1 MNLRYK
7 LFTAFLG
14 LIIIPLFILSMIMF
28 FVTYNSI
35 EKKYSQQS
43 EYSLKAISYSIS
55 SVFKDMNNVTDNG
68 IATSVFHMALSAE
81 DSSKQ
86 DLTDAE
92 QLSLNASQRNFRSLL
107 YNHPSISYAFLYNFN
122 GKGSSEIVS
131 LFNKENFRTLPY
143 DKFKVSELYQEVM
156 SLNGV
161 PKWVAPHEN
170 PELTGTEPVFTQIRL
185 VKELS
190 FFQNIGILVVQIKN
204 WEFESI
210 FRNLKIGDSNQ
221 KVSFMLVSDKG
232 MILFDPDRKLDG
244 QMFQDFTTKEVS
256 YKKGFQSFKTQ
267 FDGNRSIVSMY
278 HLKDYPWSL
287 VSVTSWD
294 SLSREVTV
302 FARWFVFVIFICFLA
317 ALTFNLFF
325 MNRITGGIAVIVR
338 FMRRVE
344 DGDLS
349 SRVEEKGNDELTLL
363 AKGFNDLMDKIN
375 HLFNRIQQEQR
386 RKNQAEMRVLQAQIK
401 PHFLFN
407 TLESINVL
415 AVQNEGRKVSEMVYR
430 LASILRISIQD
441 RDEITLEDE
450 IKHLRNYLDIQKF
463 RFEDLFDYEID
474 IPEELNGCGILK
486 LTLQPLVEN
495 SIQHGFEGIDYKG
508 KLLIRG
514 WEDQGNLILRIEDNG
529 IGMTSSQLSIFQ
541 YMISEK
547 AHPDE
552 INELED
558 PHGSRVH
565 LERRGLGVRSV
576 ADRIRIEYGFRYGI
590 FICSSPGSGT
600 IIQCV
605 IPKYGQ
611 GEDHNAKSITG

>member
-14 LIIIPLFILSMIMF
+14 LIIIPLFILGMIMF

-55 SVFKDMNNVTDNG
+55 SIFKDMNNVTDNG

-81 DSSKQ
+81 DPTKQ

-143 DKFKVSELYQEVM
+143 DKFKESELYHEVM
-156 SLNGV
+156 MLNGV

-185 VKELS
+185 IKELS

-221 KVSFMLVSDKG
+221 KVSFMLVNDNG
-232 MILFDPDRKLDG
+232 LILFDPDRKLDG
-244 QMFQDFTTKEVS
+244 QILQTFITKELS
-256 YKKGFQSFKTQ
+256 FKKGFQSFKTQ
-267 FDGNRSIVSMY
+267 FDGERSIVSVY

-294 SLSREVTV
+294 TLSREVTI
-302 FARWFVFVIFICFLA
+302 FARWFVFVIFICLLA
-317 ALTFNLFF
+317 ALIFNLFF
-325 MNRITGGIAVIVR
+325 MNRITGGIAVIAR

-349 SRVEEKGNDELTLL
+349 SRMEEKGNDELTLL

-375 HLFNRIQQEQR
+375 NLFNRVKLEQD

-441 RDEITLEDE
+441 RDEITILEE
-450 IKHLRNYLDIQKF
+450 ITHLRNYLDIQKF
-463 RFEDLFDYEID
+463 RFEDVFDYEID
-474 IPEELNGCGILK
+474 IPKELHGCGILK

-508 KLLIRG
+508 KLTIRG
-514 WEDQGNLILRIEDNG
+514 WEERGNLILRIEDNG
-529 IGMTSSQLSIFQ
+529 IGMSSSQLSMFQ
-541 YMISEK
+541 YMVNDNAE
-547 AHPDE
+547 HDVQQTGG
-552 INELED
+552 N
-558 PHGSRVH
+558 VH

-576 ADRIRIEYGFRYGI
+576 ADRIRIKYGAGYGI
-590 FICSSPGSGT
+590 FICSSQESGT

-611 GEDHNAKSITG
+611 GEGHNA

>member
-14 LIIIPLFILSMIMF
+14 LIIIPLFVLGMIMF

-81 DSSKQ
+81 DPSKQ

-92 QLSLNASQRNFRSLL
+92 QLNLNASQRNFRSLL

-143 DKFKVSELYQEVM
+143 DKFKESALYHEVM

-161 PKWVAPHEN
+161 PKWIAPHEN

-185 VKELS
+185 IKELS
-190 FFQNIGILVVQIKN
+190 FFENIGILVVQIKN

-210 FRNLKIGDSNQ
+210 FRNLKIGDSTQ
-221 KVSFMLVSDKG
+221 KVSFMLVNDKG
-232 MILFDPDRKLDG
+232 MILFDPDNKLDG
-244 QMFQDFTTKEVS
+244 QMFQDFTSKEVS
-256 YKKGFQSFKTQ
+256 FKKGFQSYKAQ
-267 FDGNRSIVSMY
+267 FAGERSIVSIY

-294 SLSREVTV
+294 TLSREVTV

-317 ALTFNLFF
+317 ALIFNLFF

-344 DGDLS
+344 DGDFS
-349 SRVEEKGNDELTLL
+349 NRVEAKGNDELTLL

-375 HLFNRIQQEQR
+375 HLFNRIQLEQR

-441 RDEITLEDE
+441 RDEITLEEE

-463 RFEDLFDYEID
+463 RFEDVFDYEID
-474 IPEELNGCGILK
+474 IPEELKSCGILK

-495 SIQHGFEGIDYKG
+495 SIQHGFEGINYKG
-508 KLLIRG
+508 KLNIKG
-514 WEDQGNLILRIEDNG
+514 WEEHGNLILRIEDNG
-529 IGMTSSQLSIFQ
+529 IGMTSSQLSMFQ
-541 YMISEK
+541 YMVSDSTQSE
-547 AHPDE
+547 E
-552 INELED
+552 IAKSID
-558 PHGSRVH
+558 QQGGGIH
-565 LERRGLGVRSV
+565 LERKGLGVRSV
-576 ADRIRIEYGFRYGI
+576 ADRIRIEYGRRYGI
-590 FICSSPGSGT
+590 FICSSEESGT
-600 IIQCV
+600 MIQCV
-605 IPKYGQ
+605 IPKYRQ
-611 GEDHNAKSITG
+611 GEDHNAKSIIG